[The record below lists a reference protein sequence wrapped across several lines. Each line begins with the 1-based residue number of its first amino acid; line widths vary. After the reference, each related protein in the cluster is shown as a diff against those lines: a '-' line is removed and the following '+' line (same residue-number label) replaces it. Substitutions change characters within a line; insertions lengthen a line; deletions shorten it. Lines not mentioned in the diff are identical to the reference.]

1 MKVPLCAGRPLRRH
15 GIEPAPCITC
25 TAARKRALLFQKAF
39 FTGREAAFHSPLRPL
54 FEAEAFP
61 RPGRGDIVKA
71 YNETQNRRPADFHRR
86 PPACFICFSK
96 TPPRGCAGES
106 KKVFAVSSGRS
117 GMYSI
122 PKRGSTQREE
132 AHLRKAGQV
141 MQKTEHSVLLERL
154 AFALEEHTQ
163 APGFAGGLT
172 LNMRRRCYSRG
183 AFSARMAFR
192 MASTIT
198 PTSAN
203 TASHILAMPSA
214 PSTSTSAFTASANT
228 MF

>member
-1 MKVPLCAGRPLRRH
+1 M
-15 GIEPAPCITC
+15 
-25 TAARKRALLFQKAF
+25 
-39 FTGREAAFHSPLRPL
+39 
-54 FEAEAFP
+54 
-61 RPGRGDIVKA
+61 PGRVK
-71 YNETQNRRPADFHRR
+71 R
-86 PPACFICFSK
+86 FSLSV
-96 TPPRGCAGES
+96 PGEAGWH
-106 KKVFAVSSGRS
+106 
-117 GMYSI
+117 SI

-132 AHLRKAGQV
+132 PRLREAGQV
-141 MQKTEHSVLLERL
+141 MQKTEHSVPLERL
-154 AFALEEHTQ
+154 AYALEEHTQ